1 MEIVKDIVGDNAA
14 LQLVA
19 IAIGSAITF
28 LIGLKRGRVNM
39 SDMDMSDFQ

>member
-19 IAIGSAITF
+19 IAIGSAIAF
-28 LIGLKRGRVNM
+28 LIGLKTDRVDM
-39 SDMDMSDFQ
+39 SDISMSDFQ